1 MRYWAARSFILQRDA
16 EFFKSKCPYAVR
28 YKLSS
33 CEVQSCTV

>member
-1 MRYWAARSFILQRDA
+1 MKDWAARSFILQRDR
-16 EFFKSKCPYAVR
+16 EFFESNCPYAVR